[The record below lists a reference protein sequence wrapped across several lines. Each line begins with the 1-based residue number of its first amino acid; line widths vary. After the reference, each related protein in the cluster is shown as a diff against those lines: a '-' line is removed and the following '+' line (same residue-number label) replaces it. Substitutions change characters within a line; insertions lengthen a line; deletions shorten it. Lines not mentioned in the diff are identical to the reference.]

1 MAINPT
7 LRELKKALGADY
19 RIYNIDLERCL
30 YRDYG
35 NGFDVEISD
44 VSRANRKCPATLYLW
59 FTGEGNPMIV
69 KTVHN
74 VGRTADAIAAS
85 STSRRNWDIPTSP
98 SKIAEVRQ
106 LEFPFGRSTATTAA
120 SSTAFAANGPQGIVG
135 FQDLPD
141 QAGKPADGF
150 ADEIGNGGKAAGRQE
165 GRMLPA
171 ISDRMLPT
179 SSMQAPMPSTR

>member
-1 MAINPT
+1 MAINPD

-35 NGFDVEISD
+35 FDVEISN

-74 VGRTADAIAAS
+74 VGHTAEAIAVAADDLYALS
-85 STSRRNWDIPTSP
+85 QRLIATGCNNRRSLI
-98 SKIAEVRQ
+98 EMRH
-106 LEFPFGRSTATTAA
+106 
-120 SSTAFAANGPQGIVG
+120 
-135 FQDLPD
+135 
-141 QAGKPADGF
+141 
-150 ADEIGNGGKAAGRQE
+150 
-165 GRMLPA
+165 
-171 ISDRMLPT
+171 
-179 SSMQAPMPSTR
+179 

>member
-19 RIYNIDLERCL
+19 RIYNIDLEQCL

-59 FTGEGNPMIV
+59 FTGDGNPMIV

-74 VGRTADAIAAS
+74 VGRTADAIAA
-85 STSRRNWDIPTSP
+85 
-98 SKIAEVRQ
+98 A
-106 LEFPFGRSTATTAA
+106 
-120 SSTAFAANGPQGIVG
+120 
-135 FQDLPD
+135 
-141 QAGKPADGF
+141 
-150 ADEIGNGGKAAGRQE
+150 ADELYALSQRLIATGCNNRRSLIKMRH
-165 GRMLPA
+165 
-171 ISDRMLPT
+171 
-179 SSMQAPMPSTR
+179 